1 MQIGLK
7 TRTQLLTRQNAQYP
21 AIFANIY
28 SDMKHLK
35 FVSRD
40 DFRNWLKDNALSD
53 QGVWLLF
60 GKTAGEKTLSAN
72 DALEEALCFG
82 WIDGQIKNIDDKN
95 YIKYFA
101 QRRKDSKWSAKN
113 KAAAEK
119 LEKQGLMSA
128 YGKAKMKEAKENGRW
143 DAPKTP
149 SITEEHIDFLTDLLK
164 KHKTAHQNFQA
175 MPPSVRK
182 TYTRAYLDAKTDE
195 GRDRRLLWIID
206 RLNKNLRPM

>member
-1 MQIGLK
+1 ME
-7 TRTQLLTRQNAQYP
+7 
-21 AIFANIY
+21 
-28 SDMKHLK
+28 HLK
-35 FVSRD
+35 FTSRA

-53 QGVWLLF
+53 KGVWLLF

-82 WIDGQIKNIDDKN
+82 WIDGQIRRIDDKN

-101 QRRKDSKWSAKN
+101 QRRKGSKWSAKN

-143 DAPKTP
+143 DAPKAQ
-149 SITEEHIDFLTDLLK
+149 SITEEQIAFLADLLK
-164 KHKTAHQNFQA
+164 KHKTAHKNLQA
-175 MPPSVRK
+175 MPPSVKK
-182 TYTRAYLDAKTDE
+182 TYTRAYFDAKTAE
-195 GRDRRLLWIID
+195 GRDKRLSWIIE